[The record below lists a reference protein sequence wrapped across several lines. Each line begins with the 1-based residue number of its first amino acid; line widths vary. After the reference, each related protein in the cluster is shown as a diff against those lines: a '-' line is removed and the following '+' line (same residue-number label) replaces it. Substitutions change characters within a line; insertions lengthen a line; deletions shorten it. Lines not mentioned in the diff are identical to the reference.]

1 MLSLGRDDDPVLPS
15 LPSRGHGWR
24 LTRIVPLP
32 LLHPVRNVLVGP
44 AACRCE
50 RSEDRTDEPE
60 DGGAPSPAPWRVR
73 PVPRA
78 GRTGGAAGGCA
89 PAHSGLRVAA
99 LPRPAPAPP
108 ARPQP

>member
-1 MLSLGRDDDPVLPS
+1 MLSLGRDDDPVF
-15 LPSRGHGWR
+15 PSRRHGWR

-60 DGGAPSPAPWRVR
+60 DGGAPR
-73 PVPRA
+73 RA
-78 GRTGGAAGGCA
+78 RCFRGGGC
-89 PAHSGLRVAA
+89 GGGRKVGVGFRWRRV
-99 LPRPAPAPP
+99 LPGVSVPVAPP
-108 ARPQP
+108 PPPPP